1 MHEPIKGNVMQPV
14 RSNQEWFDSLSVPQ
28 AQQTEALEELRRLL
42 LRASLYTL
50 VSHLSDIQDMA
61 ETERMA
67 LAEEC
72 AQEAL
77 MTVLA
82 HLQDFRGESK
92 FTTWAY
98 KFGVN
103 VALSRARRWHWRQ
116 VSLDALADEDDSLAW
131 LHRNENFQTG
141 DSEQFL
147 RKKEIVEVL
156 KEVLRTQL
164 TVRQRQALKWIAFD
178 NTPMDVVVQRQDSNR
193 NAVYKLLHD
202 ARRKVKEQLIQRGYD
217 LEEILDLF
225 T

>member
-1 MHEPIKGNVMQPV
+1 MQPG
-14 RSNQEWFDSLSVPQ
+14 RTNQEWFDSLRGPQ
-28 AQQTEALEELRRLL
+28 EQQAEALEDLRRLL

-50 VSHLSDIQDMA
+50 VSHLSDIQDMS

-82 HLQDFRGESK
+82 RLQDFRSESK
-92 FTTWAY
+92 FTTWVY

-116 VSLDALADEDDSLAW
+116 VSLDALADENDSLAW
-131 LHRNENFQTG
+131 LHRNENFHTD
-141 DSEQFL
+141 DSERFI
-147 RKKEIVEVL
+147 RKKEIVETL
-156 KEVLRTQL
+156 KEVLSTQL
-164 TVRQRQALKWIAFD
+164 TSRQRQTLKWIAFD

-193 NAVYKLLHD
+193 NAVYKQLHD
-202 ARRKVKEQLIQRGYD
+202 ARRKVKEHLIKRGYD
-217 LEEILDLF
+217 LEEVLDLF

>member
-1 MHEPIKGNVMQPV
+1 MQPV

-28 AQQTEALEELRRLL
+28 AQQSEALEELRHLL

-131 LHRNENFQTG
+131 LHQNENFQTG

-164 TVRQRQALKWIAFD
+164 TVRQRQTLKWIAFD

>member
-1 MHEPIKGNVMQPV
+1 MQPV

-164 TVRQRQALKWIAFD
+164 TVRQRQTLKWIAFD